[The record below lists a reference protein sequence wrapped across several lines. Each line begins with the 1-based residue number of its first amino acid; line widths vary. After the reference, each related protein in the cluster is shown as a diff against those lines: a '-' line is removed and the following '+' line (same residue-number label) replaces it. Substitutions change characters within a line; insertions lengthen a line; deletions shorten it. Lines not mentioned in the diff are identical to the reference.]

1 MNLKKVTLLG
11 GGVLG
16 SQIAFISAYWG
27 YDVTFYMRE
36 EGSITRTKP
45 KVEHLHEVFRA
56 ELENARK
63 DCGNAD
69 ANVAAALIPDI
80 ANTTSEMIDTY
91 LDNVEKAYANL
102 KYELNLE
109 TAVKDADLI
118 IEAMA
123 ENPEQK
129 IDIYTRMAPFMKDE
143 TILVT
148 NSSTLL
154 PSSFAKY
161 TKNPSNYLALH
172 FANSI
177 WRNNTAEI
185 MGHDGTDQAAY
196 DEVVKFAESIHMI
209 PLQLHKEQPGYIL
222 NSMLVPF
229 LNAAEQLWAKDV
241 ADPATIDLT
250 WKCATG
256 APRGPFE
263 IMDVVGLATL
273 YNIGSM
279 HPGADDPT
287 TVQGQIML
295 KLKEKIDKGET
306 GMAAGKGFY
315 TYNK

>member
-1 MNLKKVTLLG
+1 MDIKKVTLLG

-27 YDVTFYMRE
+27 YDVTFYMRS

-45 KVEHLHEVFRA
+45 KVDHLKEVFTA
-56 ELENARK
+56 ELESARSA
-63 DCGNAD
+63 CGNAS
-69 ANVAAALIPDI
+69 ARVAAALIPDI
-80 ANTTSEMIDTY
+80 ANTTPEQIDQY
-91 LDNVEKAYANL
+91 LKNVETAYQNL
-102 KYELNLE
+102 KYETDLE
-109 TAVKDADLI
+109 KSVADADLI

-123 ENPEQK
+123 ENPQQK
-129 IDIYTRMAPFMKDE
+129 IEMYTKMKPFMRDE

-154 PSSFAKY
+154 PSSFAEY
-161 TKNPSNYLALH
+161 TKNPANYLALH

-185 MGHDGTDQAAY
+185 MGHAGTDQAAY
-196 DEVVKFAESIHMI
+196 DAVVAFAESIHMI

-279 HPGADDPT
+279 HPGADDPS

-295 KLKEKIDKGET
+295 RLKEKIDKGET
-306 GMAAGKGFY
+306 GMSAGKGFY
-315 TYNK
+315 TY